1 MVTKTIEFYA
11 IRKMYEPGDDECF
24 DTFEQAVSH
33 ILDKDEKSP
42 NHFKYEAYWNGSLR
56 QECIIYKYRLDPTT
70 KTLKRVEMWEFEDG
84 VQKSHIMIYGTK

>member
-24 DTFEQAVSH
+24 DTFEEAVSH
-33 ILDKDEKSP
+33 ILDKHEKSP
-42 NHFKYEAYWNGSLR
+42 LHFKYEAYCDGCLR

-70 KTLKRVEMWEFEDG
+70 KTLKWVEMWEFEDG
-84 VQKSHIMIYGTK
+84 VQKSHILR